1 MHLVILFIC
10 LETGLDSNCYSQYQT
25 VISMWFESQIQIK
38 LKPTP
43 ASGASSQHFD
53 RPTVVLYIQY
63 RGTILPPR
71 AGRRWRGAPLDL
83 EISSS
88 RRAHRLRDL
97 FFVCRRHDLSLLSS
111 LLSHFRQL
119 KAEEEMNNVVVTKV
133 KRWTPPTRVVST
145 PRSRRRRKQICG
157 SVFHLTRQRSN
168 VATSSSGPPSE
179 PERPDLA
186 TELQYSHG
194 LV

>member
-1 MHLVILFIC
+1 MVILFIC

-97 FFVCRRHDLSLLSS
+97 FCLSVVVVTNLSLLLPPLAFQTVESGGGDEQRGRHQRQKMDAAHSSS
-111 LLSHFRQL
+111 LNTSLETPSQANLRQCFPPD
-119 KAEEEMNNVVVTKV
+119 KAAFQCRDVIVWPSQ
-133 KRWTPPTRVVST
+133 RTRET
-145 PRSRRRRKQICG
+145 
-157 SVFHLTRQRSN
+157 
-168 VATSSSGPPSE
+168 
-179 PERPDLA
+179 
-186 TELQYSHG
+186 
-194 LV
+194 